1 MRFENCRGLHVFQLR
16 KATRRICQR
25 NAPGER
31 PYIVVMTANALKED
45 HEKCLAAGMNDYL
58 YKRSAPTN

>member
-1 MRFENCRGLHVFQLR
+1 VFQLR